1 MPKSDGFLL
10 DTHLW
15 IWLLNGDS
23 LIQKPTVFSLIIT
36 ASRKNALY
44 ISAISIWEV
53 AMLEAKGCITFS
65 TDITSWINDAVS
77 APGLQVVQL
86 LPDISIDSTHLP
98 GQFHGDPADRKI
110 VATARFLKCPLIT
123 MDGKILVYAKK
134 GFLDAVSL

>member
-1 MPKSDGFLL
+1 MPKSDYFLL
-10 DTHLW
+10 DTHIW
-15 IWLLNGDS
+15 VWLLNGDS
-23 LIQKPTVFSLIIT
+23 QIKQSGVFSPIIG

-44 ISAISIWEV
+44 VSTISIWEV
-53 AMLEAKGCITFS
+53 AMLEAKGRITFS
-65 TDITSWINDAVS
+65 TGLASWINDALS

-98 GQFHGDPADRKI
+98 GQFHGDPADRII

-123 MDGKILVYAKK
+123 ADGKILAYAKE